1 MNRRQILQYT
11 AWITGSA
18 VSASLAGAVLSGCSE
33 APKGAAGSSASS
45 AASVDAPLLHYFAP
59 EQFQRLAQL
68 VDVILP
74 RTETPSATD
83 VNVHTTI
90 DSMLGQVMESDYQAQ
105 FKQLWTA
112 LWTHLD
118 RLNFTA
124 QDNDRQVALL
134 SELELSDDVALAG
147 ARQGLVEV
155 KQQTIAY
162 YLLTEAIAEKHL
174 NYLPIPGKYDP
185 CITVES
191 VNNKAWAI

>member
-18 VSASLAGAVLSGCSE
+18 VSAPLAGAILSGCSE
-33 APKGAAGSSASS
+33 APAPTTDTPDS
-45 AASVDAPLLHYFAP
+45 DLPLLHYFAP
-59 EQFQRLAQL
+59 EPFQRLTQL

-74 RTETPSATD
+74 RTDTPSATD

-90 DSMLGQVMESDYQAQ
+90 DSMLGRVMDSSYQAQ
-105 FKQLWTA
+105 FREMWLA
-112 LWTHLD
+112 LLAHLD
-118 RLNFTA
+118 RHDFAGLDSEQQA
-124 QDNDRQVALL
+124 ALL
-134 SELELSDDVALAG
+134 SDLELNEDVSLAT
-147 ARQGLVEV
+147 ARQGLVEL

-162 YLLTEAIAEKHL
+162 YLTTEAVAEKHL